1 MLESER
7 EHVIIQRMDIACWLD
22 NARNTHSEYVENIR
36 FPHQQ
41 KLSKPTT
48 MSFL

>member
-7 EHVIIQRMDIACWLD
+7 EYMIIKRMDIACWLD
-22 NARNTHSEYVENIR
+22 NARNTHSEYVKNTHFPRQQNI
-36 FPHQQ
+36 
-41 KLSKPTT
+41 SNPTT